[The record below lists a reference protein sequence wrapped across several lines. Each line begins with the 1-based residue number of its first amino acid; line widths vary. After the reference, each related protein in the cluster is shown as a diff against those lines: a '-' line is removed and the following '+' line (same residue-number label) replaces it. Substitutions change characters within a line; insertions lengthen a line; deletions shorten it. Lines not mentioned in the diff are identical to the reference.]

1 MFDFHKQNMY
11 HKQYVLILHMKL
23 QEAEINNFSPEEL
36 QIAITSSGSQ
46 NPIVWLKENWSNMIE
61 TVYTVATNYGR
72 ECKEN
77 TVGTISQIEARE
89 ALKKHKGSVWKAVTE
104 CVEQRQKKVIVLLY
118 SISIQ

>member
-1 MFDFHKQNMY
+1 MY
-11 HKQYVLILHMKL
+11 HEQYVLILHMKL

>member
-1 MFDFHKQNMY
+1 M
-11 HKQYVLILHMKL
+11 
-23 QEAEINNFSPEEL
+23 
-36 QIAITSSGSQ
+36 TSSGSQ

-77 TVGTISQIEARE
+77 TVGTISQTEARE

-104 CVEQRQKKVIVLLY
+104 CVEQRQKKVALLY
-118 SISIQ
+118 YNYIFMVIKITSKLIEKLTFQVPRTSNPWQI